1 MGSHQGGLNPTSI
14 INEWSNQIPQ
24 AIGNLYNFY
33 VKCSCTDTICAANS
47 LIMGMRLIKSG
58 LQTAPSGFVRWNI
71 SHVSLVC
78 AGCSN
83 FTRKSQHGGEGKG
96 SCSRRWFSLGQ
107 CNFFCSSCRRPLDRE
122 ISLPR
127 RMRVRICVFV
137 PNVRTGLHGW
147 VHLQEGNTCVKNS
160 IWEDLDSSSLYHSVP
175 GYVRDHLFVESK
187 ILKQKEQSFEPFS
200 FLSNNILHFLCPGT
214 FQ

>member
-1 MGSHQGGLNPTSI
+1 MIKPDSTSHWKLVQFLCQMFLYRYNLCSQFLDHG
-14 INEWSNQIPQ
+14 NEIDQKWPS
-24 AIGNLYNFY
+24 
-33 VKCSCTDTICAANS
+33 
-47 LIMGMRLIKSG
+47 
-58 LQTAPSGFVRWNI
+58 TAPSGFVRWKI

-96 SCSRRWFSLGQ
+96 SCSRRWFSLDQ

-127 RMRVRICVFV
+127 RMCVRIYVFV